1 MLLAMI
7 LGLGLAEAQEA
18 GDSGEGESTQTS
30 EDSESSDSAVKE
42 ATEEATK
49 IVDKKTELLGKEI
62 IEKSLAKPIIGDE
75 ILEDLE
81 KDSEETLEEDLKV
94 EEGEEVD
101 GVIGAVED
109 IGGLTWDNLTETKEE
124 FGVIFRPQFGFSS
137 LQTADN
143 SYSGLHAGL
152 NVGHRKYHRLRL
164 SNVGIYS
171 RHRTLFLPILG
182 ELSGS
187 EIRVGSVLGMKI
199 SALEAEAGFDFIRHS
214 LKVRGADIDYGPS
227 YGVATPVQVLLN
239 FDSFKL
245 KAKIEPRWYAGNSRE
260 SVDWTE
266 HRELTTLPIEA
277 LGDEFTWAIG
287 ARMGWFGLSYDQLHM
302 DQGIQRTISFGLQR

>member
-1 MLLAMI
+1 MGDNMLLAMI
-7 LGLGLAEAQEA
+7 LGLGLAEAQES
-18 GDSGEGESTQTS
+18 GDSGEDESTETS
-30 EDSESSDSAVKE
+30 EDSESTDSAVDE

-49 IVDKKTELLGKEI
+49 IVDEKTDLLGKEI

-81 KDSEETLEEDLKV
+81 KDSEEDLEV
-94 EEGEEVD
+94 EEGVEVD
-101 GVIGAVED
+101 GVIGEVED
-109 IGGLTWDNLTETKEE
+109 LGGLTWDNLTETKEE
-124 FGVIFRPQFGFSS
+124 FGLIFRPQFGLTS

-171 RHRTLFLPILG
+171 RHRTLFLAILG

-199 SALEAEAGFDFIRHS
+199 SVLEAEAGFDFIRHS

-239 FDSFKL
+239 FDSLKL
-245 KAKIEPRWYAGNSRE
+245 KVKIEPRWYAGNSRE